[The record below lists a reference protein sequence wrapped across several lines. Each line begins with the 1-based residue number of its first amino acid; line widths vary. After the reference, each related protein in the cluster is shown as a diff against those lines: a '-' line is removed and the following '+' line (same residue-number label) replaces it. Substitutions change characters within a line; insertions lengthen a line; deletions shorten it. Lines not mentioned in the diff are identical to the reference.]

1 MPAPKGNRN
10 ALKHGLYA
18 RRIHRDEAARI
29 GSLPVVDIEGEIA
42 YTRAVIS
49 RIALILEKNG
59 LSYKSTRQLSGK
71 SLKTL
76 NSLDNALRTLL
87 SCIRLHALLTGNL
100 DEWEQEIDEARRLAR
115 LDMKIHE
122 FFTFPGSSETDE

>member
-18 RRIHRDEAARI
+18 RRIHREEAARI

-87 SCIRLHALLTGNL
+87 SYIRLHALLTGNL

>member
-18 RRIHRDEAARI
+18 RRIHRDEATRI
-29 GSLPVVDIEGEIA
+29 GNLPVTDVEGEIA

-59 LSYKSTRQLSGK
+59 LSYRSTRQLSEN

-87 SCIRLHALLTGNL
+87 SYIRNHALLTGNL
-100 DEWEQEIDEARRLAR
+100 EEWEQEIDEARRLAR
-115 LDMKIHE
+115 LDMKIDE
-122 FFTFPGSSETDE
+122 FFTFPGSSESGE

>member
-87 SCIRLHALLTGNL
+87 SYIRLHALLTGNL

>member
-29 GSLPVVDIEGEIA
+29 GSIPVKDVEGEIA

-87 SCIRLHALLTGNL
+87 SYIRLHALLTGDL
-100 DEWEQEIDEARRLAR
+100 EEWEQEIDEARRLAR
-115 LDMKIHE
+115 LDMKIDE
-122 FFTFPGSSETDE
+122 FFTFPGSSETG

>member
-87 SCIRLHALLTGNL
+87 SYIRLHALLTGNL
-100 DEWEQEIDEARRLAR
+100 DEWEKEIDEAKRLAR

>member
-87 SCIRLHALLTGNL
+87 SYIRLHALLTGNL

-122 FFTFPGSSETDE
+122 FFTFPNGSETDE

>member
-29 GSLPVVDIEGEIA
+29 GSIPVTDVEGEIA
-42 YTRAVIS
+42 YLRAVIS

-59 LSYKSTRQLSGK
+59 LSYRSTRQLSGK

-87 SCIRLHALLTGNL
+87 SYIRNHALLTGNL
-100 DEWEQEIDEARRLAR
+100 DEWEKEIDEARRLAR

-122 FFTFPGSSETDE
+122 FFTFPDSGETR

>member
-18 RRIHRDEAARI
+18 NRIHRHEAARI
-29 GSLPVVDIEGEIA
+29 GNLPVTDVNGEIA
-42 YTRAVIS
+42 YLRAVVS

-59 LSYKSTRQLSGK
+59 LSYRSITQLSGE

-76 NSLDNALRTLL
+76 SSLDNALRTLL
-87 SCIRLHALLTGNL
+87 SYIRFHALLTGDL
-100 DEWEQEIDEARRLAR
+100 EEWEQEIDEARRLAR
-115 LDMKIHE
+115 LDMKIDE
-122 FFTFPGSSETDE
+122 FFTFPGSSETG

>member
-29 GSLPVVDIEGEIA
+29 GSIPVKDVEGEIA

-87 SCIRLHALLTGNL
+87 SYIRLHALLTGDL
-100 DEWEQEIDEARRLAR
+100 EEWEKEIDEARRLAR
-115 LDMKIHE
+115 LDMKIDE
-122 FFTFPGSSETDE
+122 FFTFPGSSESG